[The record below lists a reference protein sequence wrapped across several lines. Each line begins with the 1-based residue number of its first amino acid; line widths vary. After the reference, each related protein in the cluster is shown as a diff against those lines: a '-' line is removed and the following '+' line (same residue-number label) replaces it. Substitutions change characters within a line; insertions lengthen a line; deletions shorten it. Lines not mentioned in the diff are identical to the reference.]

1 MEVTKENLAAKLKNI
16 YPEIEQF
23 GLQLQ
28 LEFDEQT
35 KAWIAT
41 FNTPE
46 HTLSTHLEEA
56 DVESCLLGKECV
68 HLGVQLGRFIRNFCS
83 GGGACTL
90 GQD

>member
-1 MEVTKENLAAKLKNI
+1 MEVKKDDLAAKLKAI
-16 YPEIEQF
+16 YPEIDQF
-23 GLQLQ
+23 GLNLL

-35 KAWIAT
+35 NSWIAT
-41 FNTPE
+41 FQTAE

-90 GQD
+90 GQP